1 MLNRAAELGIGT
13 EDPRFPVV
21 KLEKWVHPE
30 FVHGIASGAP
40 VPLKGAAVLRVTL
53 LEGKTPEE
61 ARAGPEIFVRCKIA
75 ARGSSD
81 WHGLILGGRAL
92 DCASRMG
99 LGFRPGPEHH
109 ILDTLSIR
117 IPRCEDY
124 TRVRKDRAYAFEA
137 RLSSLDGA
145 GCSEPGGTDREL
157 LRYSGAEPLELA
169 PGDGVLV
176 PVERE
181 VQSSADG
188 SLTEAVFPVDCG
200 VEAVPGLWTTAEGF
214 VLLAAQELDY
224 TLEPGDV
231 VAEVR
236 SGLVETAACDCGA
249 VETTFLSPGEDV
261 GLRSRTC
268 LATSLA
274 PALAALSGQGALP
287 ALGSQRLLAQLLVV
301 GERARVALR
310 AVAVVAEVEA
320 DLASCSLSATLGA
333 GTGRQG
339 AVLGGRA
346 RRPGRGRL
354 AAALSSRISFCALA
368 KAADGSEGSPAVV
381 ECVEWALLVLK
392 DHLVGLFPRGR
403 GPEAPPWHPPA
414 RSACPG
420 GSPSASAEAS
430 CEG

>member
-1 MLNRAAELGIGT
+1 MLDGCAGANHVTEELLVGMLNRAAELPSSFMG
-13 EDPRFPVV
+13 
-21 KLEKWVHPE
+21 
-30 FVHGIASGAP
+30 GAP

-99 LGFRPGPEHH
+99 LGFRPGHH

-145 GCSEPGGTDREL
+145 GCFEPGGTDREL

-200 VEAVPGLWTTAEGF
+200 VEAVPGLWTTGAAEGF
-214 VLLAAQELDY
+214 VLLAAQELDH

-249 VETTFLSPGEDV
+249 VETNFLS
-261 GLRSRTC
+261 
-268 LATSLA
+268 
-274 PALAALSGQGALP
+274 
-287 ALGSQRLLAQLLVV
+287 
-301 GERARVALR
+301 
-310 AVAVVAEVEA
+310 
-320 DLASCSLSATLGA
+320 
-333 GTGRQG
+333 
-339 AVLGGRA
+339 
-346 RRPGRGRL
+346 
-354 AAALSSRISFCALA
+354 
-368 KAADGSEGSPAVV
+368 
-381 ECVEWALLVLK
+381 
-392 DHLVGLFPRGR
+392 
-403 GPEAPPWHPPA
+403 
-414 RSACPG
+414 
-420 GSPSASAEAS
+420 
-430 CEG
+430 